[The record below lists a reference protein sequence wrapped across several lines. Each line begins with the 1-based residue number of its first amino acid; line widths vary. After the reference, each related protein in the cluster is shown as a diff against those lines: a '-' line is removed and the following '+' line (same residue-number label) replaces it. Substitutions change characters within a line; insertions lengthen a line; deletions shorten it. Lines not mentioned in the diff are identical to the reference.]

1 MVSNVSIELT
11 PAEVNIVRQSLRAEH
26 DRMVKQGYAQLAKLA
41 IETSSKI
48 ADAVIDNNL
57 GAVYDKTIK
66 PQSVAG

>member
-1 MVSNVSIELT
+1 MSSNVSLEFT
-11 PAEVNIVRQSLRAEH
+11 PAEVNIIRQSLRAEH

-57 GAVYDKTIK
+57 GKVYDSTTQS
-66 PQSVAG
+66 QSVVG

>member
-26 DRMVKQGYAQLAKLA
+26 DRMVKQGYSQLAKLA

-48 ADAVIDNNL
+48 AVAVIDNNL

-66 PQSVAG
+66 PQGVAG

>member
-1 MVSNVSIELT
+1 MATNVSIELT

-57 GAVYDKTIK
+57 GAVYDSTIK
-66 PQSVAG
+66 PQGVVG

>member
-1 MVSNVSIELT
+1 MATNVLIELT

-57 GAVYDKTIK
+57 GAVYDSTIK
-66 PQSVAG
+66 PQGVAG

>member
-1 MVSNVSIELT
+1 MTANVWIELT

-48 ADAVIDNNL
+48 ADAVIDRNIS
-57 GAVYDKTIK
+57 VMYDENIK
-66 PQSVAG
+66 PQGVAG

>member
-1 MVSNVSIELT
+1 MTSNVSVELT

-48 ADAVIDNNL
+48 ADAVIDNSL
-57 GAVYDKTIK
+57 GKVYDSTTQ
-66 PQSVAG
+66 PQSVVG